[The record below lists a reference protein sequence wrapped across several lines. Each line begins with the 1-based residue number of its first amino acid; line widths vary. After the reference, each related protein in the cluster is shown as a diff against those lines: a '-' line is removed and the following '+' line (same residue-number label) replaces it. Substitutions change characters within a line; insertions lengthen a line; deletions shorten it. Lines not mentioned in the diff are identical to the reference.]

1 MASSLDPREIS
12 RRKALKVAVCALVY
26 EVGYEKAEE
35 SVLET
40 LTEMLQSFLTE
51 LGRSCRSYAELA
63 GRSEGMMTDVFM
75 SLVDMGQNI
84 QSIQSHARRVNKS
97 VFLPPAHTG
106 PPPTLKTL
114 QVGDKPS
121 HPSHIPDH
129 LPAFP
134 DSHTYIR
141 TLTNKAP
148 VTEYQ
153 LVREKAASQKRDIE
167 RALTR
172 FIAKTGETQML
183 FPDNTEAY
191 PLIAMKPH
199 PLPYLD
205 ALLCKEQ
212 DLDNQGST
220 NEEEE
225 KKVKDQDTGQ
235 QNGGQGDAQDAES
248 IDNPYL
254 RPVKLSRVKKK
265 IKLTG

>member
-1 MASSLDPREIS
+1 MSSLSDPREIS
-12 RRKALKVAVCALVY
+12 RRRALKVAVSALVY
-26 EVGYEKAEE
+26 EVGFEKAEE

-40 LTEMLQSFLTE
+40 LTEMLQSFLSE
-51 LGRSCRSYAELA
+51 LGRTSRGYAELA

-75 SLVDMGQNI
+75 ALVDMGQNV
-84 QSIQSHARRVNKS
+84 QSIQSHAQRHSKS
-97 VFLPPAHTG
+97 VFLPPAHSAA
-106 PPPTLKTL
+106 PPSLKTL

-129 LPAFP
+129 LPPFP
-134 DSHTYIR
+134 DPHTYIR

-153 LVREKAASQKRDIE
+153 LVRERAASQKRDIE

-183 FPDNTEAY
+183 FPDNTEAF
-191 PLIAMKPH
+191 PLIAVKPCAR
-199 PLPYLD
+199 PYLD

-212 DLDNQGST
+212 DQDSQEST
-220 NEEEE
+220 SGDD
-225 KKVKDQDTGQ
+225 KKVRGQGTGQ
-235 QNGGQGDAQDAES
+235 SQQGQGDSQEVES

-254 RPVKLSRVKKK
+254 RPVKLSRFRKKYK
-265 IKLTG
+265 AVAS

>member
-1 MASSLDPREIS
+1 MASSMDPREVS
-12 RRKALKVAVCALVY
+12 RRKALKVAVSALVY
-26 EVGYEKAEE
+26 EVGFEKAEE

-40 LTEMLQSFLTE
+40 LTEMLQS
-51 LGRSCRSYAELA
+51 C
-63 GRSEGMMTDVFM
+63 
-75 SLVDMGQNI
+75 QNV
-84 QSIQSHARRVNKS
+84 QSIQSHARRHTKS
-97 VFLPPAHTG
+97 VFLPPAHTAA
-106 PPPTLKTL
+106 PTTLKTL
-114 QVGDKPS
+114 QVGDRPS

-134 DSHTYIR
+134 DPHTYIR

-191 PLIAMKPH
+191 PLIAVKPN

-212 DLDNQGST
+212 DQVNEGSSMD
-220 NEEEE
+220 ESD
-225 KKVKDQDTGQ
+225 KKVKGQETGQ
-235 QNGGQGDAQDAES
+235 QIGGQGDSQDVES

-254 RPVKLSRVKKK
+254 RPVKLSRFKKK
-265 IKLTG
+265 NKVTS